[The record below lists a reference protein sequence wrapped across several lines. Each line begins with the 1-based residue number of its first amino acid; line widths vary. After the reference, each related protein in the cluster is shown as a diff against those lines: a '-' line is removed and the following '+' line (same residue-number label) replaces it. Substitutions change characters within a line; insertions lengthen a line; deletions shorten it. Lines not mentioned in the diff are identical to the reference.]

1 MTAITGSTTGSTA
14 GQTLKLGIFGSGF
27 IAGVHAEALAHMEG
41 VQLVAVCG
49 RREETTKAFAEKHG
63 IATAVTDPD
72 ALLAD
77 DTIQGVL
84 VDSPDAIHHDHVM
97 RALRAGKHVFCEKP
111 LARTVEEAREMY
123 ATARTA
129 NRRTVVGF
137 SNRWRAMVNAIKER
151 LDSDE
156 IGEVVHVH
164 AQSFNASLVRSGR
177 PRFSWRTDAT
187 RTGSGILGDL
197 GAHFIDLTHYLL
209 GPITEVCADLQT
221 VVPEV
226 FDESGQAHPHRV
238 DDDSIFLFKLAR
250 GGGSGG
256 RLVHGTM
263 GLSRLGS
270 VHADFPIGRRHF
282 LIDGRKGG
290 ILFENDDAWLFRPD
304 GTREPIPG
312 DPPMSGSSHGG
323 ALLTG
328 AMRQMETFVTAIRE
342 DRDISPTFAEGLLC
356 QEVLH
361 ACVESSKTRSW
372 QAVRQVTG

>member
-1 MTAITGSTTGSTA
+1 
-14 GQTLKLGIFGSGF
+14 
-27 IAGVHAEALAHMEG
+27 
-41 VQLVAVCG
+41 
-49 RREETTKAFAEKHG
+49 AEKHG
-63 IATAVTDPD
+63 IATAVIDPD
-72 ALLAD
+72 VMLAD
-77 DTIQGVL
+77 DSIQGVL
-84 VDSPDAIHHDHVM
+84 VDSPDAVHHDHVM
-97 RALRAGKHVFCEKP
+97 RALRAGKHIFCEKP

-123 ATARTA
+123 ATARTT

-137 SNRWRAMVNAIKER
+137 SSRWRAIVNAIKER

-164 AQSFNASLVRSGR
+164 AQSFNASLIRSDR
-177 PRFSWRTDAT
+177 PRFSWRTDAV
-187 RTGSGILGDL
+187 RTGTGILGDL

-226 FDESGQAHPHRV
+226 YDEGGQAHPHRV

-250 GGGSGG
+250 DGKTSDSSDVSAPTGAGRSG
-256 RLVHGTM
+256 RQVHGTM

-304 GTREPIPG
+304 GAREQIPG
-312 DPPMSGSSHGG
+312 GPPMAGSSHGG

-372 QAVRQVTG
+372 QAVRQLTR